1 LDRHDSICV
10 EDKFEY
16 HRRVDRL
23 VSEEKNRRNL
33 IDLVAA
39 ANGDLTEDEIN
50 TSLMIEREVELMRYE
65 HHIF

>member
-1 LDRHDSICV
+1 LSRHDSTFL
-10 EDKFEY
+10 ENKFDC

-23 VSEEKNRRNL
+23 VSEEKSWRKL